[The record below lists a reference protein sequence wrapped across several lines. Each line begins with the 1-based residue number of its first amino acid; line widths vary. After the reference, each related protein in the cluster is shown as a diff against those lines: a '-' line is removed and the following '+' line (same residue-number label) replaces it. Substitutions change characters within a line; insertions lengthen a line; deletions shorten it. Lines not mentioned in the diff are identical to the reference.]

1 MIDIKDLHVGAH
13 VEIAGHRYRLVAI
26 DSLNNEVGIELY
38 IMDESGRK
46 YPKGYKVNDI
56 DPIPI
61 TAGLL
66 QELGFES
73 YHYCWVKKPNGNPI
87 KVEDNED
94 GTWGVS
100 VIGTNITVR
109 YLYELE
115 AFVYLATK
123 TELIKED

>member
-1 MIDIKDLHVGAH
+1 MIDIKELRAGAH
-13 VEIAGHRYRLVAI
+13 VEIAGHRCRLAAI

-38 IMDESGRK
+38 VMDEAGWK

-56 DPIPI
+56 EPIPI
-61 TAGLL
+61 TAELL

-94 GTWGVS
+94 GSWGVS
-100 VIGTNITVR
+100 VIGANITVR
-109 YLYELE
+109 YLHELE
-115 AFVYLATK
+115 AFVYMTTK

>member
-1 MIDIKDLHVGAH
+1 MIDIKQLRVGAH
-13 VEIAGHRYRLVAI
+13 INYKGGRVKISTIGFAQFTYDNQR
-26 DSLNNEVGIELY
+26 EVGLIA
-38 IMDESGRK
+38 
-46 YPKGYKVNDI
+46 DI

-61 TAGLL
+61 TAELL

-100 VIGTNITVR
+100 VIGANITVR
-109 YLYELE
+109 YLHELE
-115 AFVYLATK
+115 AFVYLTTK
-123 TELIKED
+123 QELIKEN